1 MSMTSELAGQSSVA
15 AAYGTQTTEN
25 KQVEKKSN
33 VRGKTIGQ
41 PKLSEKAQ
49 KYYDQLKRKYSGM
62 DFILV
67 SSDMK
72 DAVQANAS
80 KYASMSSSQTV
91 VLIDEEKIERMAE
104 DEEYRKKYEGII
116 QKASGQLAQMSKQ
129 LAKSG
134 VGVKSVGMQVNDNG
148 TATLFASL
156 ENNSKAQKARLEKSA
171 AKKAEQK
178 KEDKKAAEKR
188 KEKDAAKDK
197 RTEHFED
204 SDDTVTITANTIE
217 ELTRKVNDYLFMAM
231 SDSVQTDAEKMVGQ
245 SFDFWS

>member
-1 MSMTSELAGQSSVA
+1 MSSMTSELAGQSSVV

-33 VRGKTIGQ
+33 VRGKKIGQ

-49 KYYDQLKRKYSGM
+49 KYYDELKRKYSGM

-80 KYASMSSSQTV
+80 KYASMSSSETV

-116 QKASGQLAQMSKQ
+116 QRASGQLAQMSKK
-129 LAKSG
+129 LASSG
-134 VGVKSVGMQVNDNG
+134 VKVKSVGMQVNDNG
-148 TATLFASL
+148 TTTLFASL
-156 ENNSKAQKARLEKSA
+156 ENNSKAQKARLEKNA
-171 AKKAEQK
+171 AKKAEQR

-188 KEKDAAKDK
+188 KDKDAADK
-197 RTEHFED
+197 RTEHFDDAE
-204 SDDTVTITANTIE
+204 DTVTITANTVE

-231 SDSVQTDAEKMVGQ
+231 SDTVQTDAEKMVGQ
-245 SFDFWS
+245 SFDLWS

>member
-1 MSMTSELAGQSSVA
+1 MGMTSEIASQTA
-15 AAYGTQTTEN
+15 ATYGVSES
-25 KQVEKKSN
+25 KQMEKKSA

-49 KYYDQLKRKYSGM
+49 KYYDELKRKYSGM

-80 KYASMSSSQTV
+80 KYASMSNSQTV

-116 QKASGQLAQMSKQ
+116 SRASSQLSQ
-129 LAKSG
+129 LSNRLKKSG

-148 TATLFASL
+148 TTTLFASL
-156 ENNSKAQKARLEKSA
+156 ENNSRAQKARMEKSA
-171 AKKAEQK
+171 AKKAEQR
-178 KEDKKAAEKR
+178 KEDKRAAEKR
-188 KEKDAAKDK
+188 KSKEAI
-197 RTEHFED
+197 ED
-204 SDDTVTITANTIE
+204 RRAESEDTVTITANSVE
-217 ELTRKVNDYLFMAM
+217 ELTRKVDDYLFMAK
-231 SDSVQTDAEKMVGQ
+231 SDEVQTDVERMVGQ
-245 SFDFWS
+245 SFDLWS